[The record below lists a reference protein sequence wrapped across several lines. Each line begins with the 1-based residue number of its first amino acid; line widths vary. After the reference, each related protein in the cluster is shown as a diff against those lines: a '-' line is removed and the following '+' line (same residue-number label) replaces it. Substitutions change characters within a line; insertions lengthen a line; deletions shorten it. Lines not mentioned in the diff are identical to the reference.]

1 MAKSPAFARIKAD
14 VLRIVAAI
22 PPGRV
27 ATFRDIGAHLDVM
40 PRHVAYILATLTPA
54 EQAAIPWHR
63 AIGGDLILG
72 TPKANGFGIGQADLL
87 AEEGSGF
94 DARGRLLDPGRVVA
108 VADLP
113 HAVPRQQRPS
123 VTPSRR

>member
-1 MAKSPAFARIKAD
+1 VAKSPAFARIKAD

-27 ATFRDIGAHLDVM
+27 ATFRDIGAHLDAM
-40 PRHVAYILATLTPA
+40 PRHVAYILATLGHA

-63 AIGGDLILG
+63 AIGGDLTLG
-72 TPKANGFGIGQADLL
+72 TPKANGFGIGQAALL
-87 AEEGSGF
+87 GEEGTGF

-113 HAVPRQQRPS
+113 HGVARQQRPT
-123 VTPSRR
+123 VTPGRR